1 MGHEKTLLLYST
13 LNYEVSDIIST
24 YVYREGLVGMQYS
37 YTAAV
42 DLFTSVVNLVL
53 VLSCNWAGQKD
64 GPRGGVVNV

>member
-1 MGHEKTLLLYST
+1 
-13 LNYEVSDIIST
+13 
-24 YVYREGLVGMQYS
+24 MQYS

-53 VLSCNWAGQKD
+53 VLSCNWAAQKD